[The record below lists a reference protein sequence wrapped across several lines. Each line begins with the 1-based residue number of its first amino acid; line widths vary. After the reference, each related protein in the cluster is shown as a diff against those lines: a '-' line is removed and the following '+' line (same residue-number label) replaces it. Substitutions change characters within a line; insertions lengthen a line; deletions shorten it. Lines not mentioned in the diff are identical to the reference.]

1 MRPVFYDMVDQGLVA
16 DPSFSFLFSKTAGQ
30 EGSKLV
36 LGGVHQ
42 AYATG
47 DFKYYPLVAQNYW
60 KIAVD
65 RVSIGDNSVTALSGV
80 VDTGTSVIVGPK
92 SLVDPLI
99 QGLPANPD
107 CATLDQYPNMTF
119 TIVILYFIQ
128 GRGSIRP
135 HSSRLLFENHRF
147 RTISVPIGSYG
158 FGRSY

>member
-36 LGGVHQ
+36 LGGVNP
-42 AYATG
+42 AYASEE
-47 DFKYYPLVAQNYW
+47 FKYYPLIAQNYW
-60 KIAVD
+60 KISVD
-65 RVSIGDNSVTALSGV
+65 KITLGNNSVSALAGV

-99 QGLPANPD
+99 EGLPANPD

-119 TIVILYFIQ
+119 TIVIVIY
-128 GRGSIRP
+128 IRAATNMF
-135 HSSRLLFENHRF
+135 SLL
-147 RTISVPIGSYG
+147 RTTI
-158 FGRSY
+158 